1 MRNRN
6 NRLVFIAVSYI
17 PYRLYFSKANLL
29 NFNSYSTNRICAGIF
44 TEMTDSDSIDLGKK
58 LSKFVRKQKIILIKC
73 ILKEYIMRSICL
85 GQLAN
90 YIRDTKFHL
99 LHRGKMICACK
110 TQHIWMVLDQKK
122 SAASFRLEE
131 NSEKMELLSVAYEV

>member
-1 MRNRN
+1 MRNKN

-44 TEMTDSDSIDLGKK
+44 TEMADSDSIDLGKK
-58 LSKFVRKQKIILIKC
+58 LSKFVREQKIILIKC

-90 YIRDTKFHL
+90 YIRAIKFHL
-99 LHRGKMICACK
+99 LYRGKMICACK
-110 TQHIWMVLDQKK
+110 TQHIWMVPDQKK
-122 SAASFRLEE
+122 SAAFSDLRRIQRKWSYYL
-131 NSEKMELLSVAYEV
+131 